1 MGFCAGTPPSRALL
15 FLAHLVEAPALCSA
29 TSLRPISTMR
39 LPAVCLRLPV
49 GGEFLLDGPRT
60 YVILYTDFRHL
71 ATSGDFETLHADLR
85 TGAAC
90 PS

>member
-1 MGFCAGTPPSRALL
+1 MPLDQIKGTKQ
-15 FLAHLVEAPALCSA
+15 FA
-29 TSLRPISTMR
+29 TFTLSNGD
-39 LPAVCLRLPV
+39 AV